1 MQTRAP
7 LVVGRDREL
16 RVLNRAVADARAAQG
31 NSVFVVGEA
40 GIGKSRLA
48 GETAGHAFAAG
59 VRVLRGRGSTIGPT
73 VPFRPLA
80 EALLS
85 LFRSGNPPDDK
96 ELGPYR
102 PVLGRLV
109 PDWSRGESAPDDGSL
124 VVLAE
129 AVLRLTALLGKD
141 GACLLVLEDLHEA
154 DAETLAVVEYL
165 VDNLAGLPTV
175 LVATIRSEPCAA
187 LDLAR
192 SAAQRG
198 SAAMLELRRLDLPQ
212 VRGLV
217 ASCLEIEPA
226 DVPDQVARR
235 LWQDSA
241 GNPFMVE
248 ELLAGMVDNGLL
260 VGGSDGWREVDELRT
275 EVPAT
280 LVRSI
285 ANRIDRLGPRGRML
299 LSVAAVLGHRFPL
312 SVVQQVAG
320 MDDRTLLSHLH
331 AGVAAQL
338 VTADEPAPDWY
349 AFQHPLTGEALLT
362 MITPTDRAD
371 LSRRAADAIES
382 LHPGLPGEWCQLVAS
397 LRLHTGDTEGAAR
410 LFAEAGRRALADGAA
425 ASAISLLE
433 RAENL
438 LADHPDAAVR
448 AEVLE
453 ALLYA
458 LAEAGRSERAFELV
472 ERLNRWEGANLPASR
487 RAALHVRLAYVGKIT
502 GRKTDGLAQVAAA
515 RSLLGATPAD
525 EDAAPLD
532 AVAADLAVDLPGRD
546 RKREAEKLA
555 RRAIAAAERVPLPAI
570 ACQAWV
576 LVGTIARERD
586 LAESNAC
593 FERSRLLAE
602 EHRLPIWRVY
612 AVYERARNDW
622 LSDGDPAVLDR
633 VRHEAL
639 RVGAITQS
647 YVVDA
652 SLAMHTVMCGRFT
665 EAARLIDECATAARR
680 LRLENITMYLQMAR
694 AVLAAHQGVR
704 RDMDE
709 GLAEFRAGGGE
720 QAPEQA
726 LALGMA
732 GAFCALLEEDRARVR
747 EAFARL
753 QRSEEDAPTIFS
765 LAGRHGLRVLVDV
778 LHRDLDWAG
787 FDVVSAS
794 VMSRMR
800 WNRQF
805 VLLARAIL
813 LGRSGLADEAV
824 RAVGEAC
831 EASAIYPMTRHL
843 GLRLVA
849 EAAIVDGWGDPETWL
864 RAAEEYFHQADVPA
878 VASACRALL
887 RQTGASVR
895 QRRTGTDRVPAAL
908 RALGVTVREF
918 EVFQLLVDRIGNKA
932 IAGRLHI
939 SPRTVEK
946 HIASLVV
953 KTGQPDRDAL
963 HGYAATMLSD

>member
-1 MQTRAP
+1 MS
-7 LVVGRDREL
+7 
-16 RVLNRAVADARAAQG
+16 RAVANAHAAHG
-31 NSVFVVGEA
+31 TSVFIIGEA

-48 GETAGHAFAAG
+48 NETAGQAFASGA
-59 VRVLRGRGSTIGPT
+59 RVLRGRGSTIGPT
-73 VPFRPLA
+73 VPFRPIA

-85 LFRSGNPPDDK
+85 LFRSGDPPDDK
-96 ELGPYR
+96 QLGPYR

-129 AVLRLTALLGKD
+129 AVLRLTAMLGKT
-141 GACLLVLEDLHEA
+141 GGCLLVLEDLHEA

-165 VDNLAGLPTV
+165 VDNLAGLPIV
-175 LVATIRSEPCAA
+175 LLATIRSEPCAA
-187 LDLAR
+187 IELAG

-198 SAAMLELRRLDLPQ
+198 SADVLELRRLDLVQ
-212 VRGLV
+212 ARALV
-217 ASCLEIEPA
+217 AACLEIEPA
-226 DVPDQVARR
+226 AVPERIAER

-241 GNPFMVE
+241 GNPFMIE
-248 ELLAGMVDNGLL
+248 ELLAGMVEGGML
-260 VGGSDGWREVDELRT
+260 VRGADGWREVDDLRT

-285 ANRIDRLGPRGRML
+285 AHRIDRLGPRGRML

-312 SVVQQVAG
+312 SVVQRVAG
-320 MDDRTLLSHLH
+320 MDDRTLLGHLH

-338 VTADEPAPDWY
+338 VAADEPAPDWY
-349 AFQHPLTGEALLT
+349 AFQHPLTGEALLAMT
-362 MITPTDRAD
+362 TPADRAD
-371 LSRRAADAIES
+371 LSRRAADAIEQ
-382 LHPGLPGEWCQLVAS
+382 LRPGLPGEWCQLVAS
-397 LRLHTGDTEGAAR
+397 LRLQTGDTAGAAQ

-425 ASAISLLE
+425 TSAIRLLE

-438 LADHPDAAVR
+438 LADHPDASVR

-453 ALLYA
+453 SLLYA
-458 LAEAGRSERAFELV
+458 LAEAGRSDRAFELV
-472 ERLNRWEGANLPASR
+472 DRLDRWEGANLPASR
-487 RAALHVRLAYVGKIT
+487 RAALHVRLAYVCKIS
-502 GRKTDGLAQVAAA
+502 GRKADGLAKIAAA
-515 RSLLGATPAD
+515 RALLGPSPAD

-546 RKREAEKLA
+546 RKREAERLA

-576 LVGTIARERD
+576 LIGTIARDRD
-586 LAESNAC
+586 LAESSAC

-612 AVYERARNDW
+612 GVYEQARNDW
-622 LSDGDPAVLDR
+622 LSDGDAAGLDR

-652 SLAMHTVMCGRFT
+652 SIALHVVMCGRYG
-665 EAARLIDECATAARR
+665 EAAVLIEECARAARR
-680 LRLENITMYLQMAR
+680 LRLDYVTMYLHMTR
-694 AVLAAHQGVR
+694 SVLAAHQGR
-704 RDMDE
+704 RREMDE
-709 GLAEFRAGGGE
+709 ALAEFRANGGE
-720 QAPEQA
+720 QAPEEA
-726 LALGMA
+726 LAIGMA
-732 GAFCALLEEDRARVR
+732 SAFCALLEEDRTRAREELV
-747 EAFARL
+747 RL
-753 QRSEEDAPTIFS
+753 QRSEENAPTIFS
-765 LAGRHGLRVLVDV
+765 LTGRFGLRVLVDV
-778 LHRDLDWAG
+778 LHGDVDWAD
-787 FDVVSAS
+787 FEAVSAS
-794 VMSRMR
+794 VTSRMR

-805 VLLARAIL
+805 VLLARAVL
-813 LGRSGLADEAV
+813 AGRSGRADEAA
-824 RAVGEAC
+824 RAVADAC
-831 EASAIYPMTRHL
+831 EASAIYPLPRHL

-849 EAAIVDGWGDPETWL
+849 EAAIVDRWGDPERWL
-864 RAAEEYFHQADVPA
+864 REAEEYFHHAEVPA

-887 RQTGASVR
+887 RQTGASIR
-895 QRRTGTDRVPAAL
+895 QRRTGADRVPTEL

-932 IAGRLHI
+932 IASRLHI

-946 HIASLVV
+946 HIANLVT

-963 HGYAATMLSD
+963 HAYASTMLTA

>member
-1 MQTRAP
+1 MHARAP

-16 RVLNRAVADARAAQG
+16 RVLSRAVAAAGTAQG
-31 NSVFVVGEA
+31 SAVFVVGEP

-48 GETAGHAFAAG
+48 SETAGHAFAAG
-59 VRVLRGRGSTIGPT
+59 ARVLRGRGSTIGPT
-73 VPFRPLA
+73 VPFRPLT

-109 PDWSRGESAPDDGSL
+109 PDWSTGESAPDDGSL

-129 AVLRLTALLGKD
+129 AVLRLTAMLGKN
-141 GACLLVLEDLHEA
+141 GGCLLVLEDLHEA

-175 LVATIRSEPCAA
+175 LVATIRDEPCAA
-187 LDLAR
+187 MDLASSSTR
-192 SAAQRG
+192 RG
-198 SAAMLELRRLDLPQ
+198 CATMLALRGLDLPQ

-226 DVPDQVARR
+226 QVPERVVERV
-235 LWQDSA
+235 WQDSA

-248 ELLAGMVDNGLL
+248 ELLAGLVEGGLL
-260 VGGSDGWREVDELRT
+260 VGGPDGWREVAELRT

-299 LSVAAVLGHRFPL
+299 LSIAAVLGHRFPL
-312 SVVQQVAG
+312 SVVQQVAD

-338 VTADEPAPDWY
+338 VAADEPAPDWY

-397 LRLHTGDTEGAAR
+397 LRLHTGDTAGAAR

-425 ASAISLLE
+425 TSAISLLE

-438 LADHPDAAVR
+438 LADHPDASVR

-453 ALLYA
+453 SLLYA
-458 LAEAGRSERAFELV
+458 LAEAGRAERAFELV
-472 ERLNRWEGANLPASR
+472 DRLNRWEGANLPASR

-502 GRKTDGLAQVAAA
+502 GRRADALAQIDAA
-515 RSLLGATPAD
+515 RALLGAHPAD

-532 AVAADLAVDLPGRD
+532 AVAADLAVELPGRD
-546 RKREAEKLA
+546 RKREAEELA

-576 LVGTIARERD
+576 LVGVIARNRD
-586 LAESNAC
+586 LAESSAC

-612 AVYERARNDW
+612 GVYELARNDW
-622 LSDGDPAVLDR
+622 LSDGDPAGLDR

-647 YVVDA
+647 YVADA
-652 SLAMHTVMCGRFT
+652 SLAIHSVMCGRYA
-665 EAARLIDECATAARR
+665 EAATQIDACETAARR
-680 LRLENITMYLQMAR
+680 LRLDYITMYLQMTR
-694 AVLAAHQGVR
+694 AVLAAHRGQR
-704 RDMDE
+704 REMDE
-709 GLAEFRAGGGE
+709 ALTAFRGCGGE

-732 GAFCALLEEDRARVR
+732 GTFCALLEEDRERTR
-747 EAFARL
+747 DAFVRL

-765 LAGRHGLRVLVDV
+765 LAGRHGLRVLFDALDSAV
-778 LHRDLDWAG
+778 DWAG
-787 FDVVSAS
+787 FEEITRST
-794 VMSRMR
+794 MSQMR

-805 VLLARAIL
+805 VLLAQAVLEGRA
-813 LGRSGLADEAV
+813 GRGQAAAAAV
-824 RAVGEAC
+824 ARSR
-831 EASAIYPMTRHL
+831 EASAVYPMTRHL

-849 EAAIVDGWGDPETWL
+849 EAAMLDGWGEPETWL
-864 RAAEEYFHQADVPA
+864 REAEEYFHQADVPA

-887 RQTGASVR
+887 RQSGASVR

-953 KTGQPDRDAL
+953 KTGQPDREAL
-963 HGYAATMLSD
+963 HGYAAAMLND